1 MNDEASRLLD
11 LDTSFVGSTI
21 DRLGL
26 EPALVAE
33 LTSGRQLQDAVHVVG
48 DRVLVVNQ
56 APAHWDGRDVGSVVT
71 LRDRTELQSVTAEL
85 DTVRGL
91 AEALRA
97 QNHESSNRMHTMVSL
112 IEIGR
117 SQEAIDF
124 ATRELDVARRLTD
137 RMVES
142 IDEPVIA
149 ALLLG
154 KSAQA
159 AERGV
164 TLTIEPATDVTGLA
178 TTAHEAVTILGNLI
192 DNAIDA
198 AQSSDD
204 RQVSVTISSTTR
216 LLHVRVED
224 SGPGI
229 EPQGPRDRVRP
240 RLVDQ
245 GRRRHRPRDRTGA
258 GRPARTPARWRRHD
272 RREPARRRGVR
283 RQDRLMTAIRVLI
296 VEDEAI
302 AAQAHKTYVERMHE
316 FEVVAVAESFQEA
329 ARVLGSQP
337 VDLVLL
343 DMHLPDGHGLDLLR
357 QLRAT
362 GRPYDV
368 IAVTS
373 ARDVDVVRQS
383 VSQGVVAYLLKP
395 FTFAM
400 FEAKL
405 RQYAAFRRTL
415 EAGDES
421 IDQRGVDAVFGA
433 MRPAPEDERAAQGA
447 QRGDARGRTHDTR
460 GGGERAHRGRG
471 RRGDRLVTGDGAA
484 LPGAPR
490 GPRSVGPGHAVR
502 RHRPPA
508 RGVSRRQ
515 VVTGSGVA
523 GPQALPTHHSPSS
536 SSASS
541 PNGLTPGP
549 LASEWPTR
557 TCRHLTRVG
566 IPPAVIPSISG
577 TWPIASR
584 SARYSSCARR

>member
-1 MNDEASRLLD
+1 MARARGRTVARQMLVWQLLVVLVVVVGGTGLAWFDARQDSRADARAQSLDVSLAVAASPAVLDALDDPDPSVVLQPYAERVRKATGTDFVVVMSTKGIRYSHPNPDNIGKKFIGHIDAALKGKDFTEDFRGTLGPSVRAVVPIKEDGEVRGLVSVGITTKKVDDEVFAVLPRIIAAALAIGVLGAIGAALANRRLRRQTHGLGEQEITRMYEYYDAVLRAVREGLLLLDPTGRLTLMNDEASRLLD
-11 LDTSFVGSTI
+11 LDASFVGSTI

-26 EPALVAE
+26 EPVLVAE

-198 AQSSDD
+198 AQSSDE

-216 LLHVRVED
+216 LLRVRVED

-229 EPQGPRDRVRP
+229 EPQDRETVFVR
-240 RLVDQ
+240 
-245 GRRRHRPRDRTGA
+245 GWSTKA
-258 GRPARTPARWRRHD
+258 
-272 RREPARRRGVR
+272 
-283 RQDRLMTAIRVLI
+283 
-296 VEDEAI
+296 DE
-302 AAQAHKTYVERMHE
+302 
-316 FEVVAVAESFQEA
+316 
-329 ARVLGSQP
+329 G
-337 VDLVLL
+337 
-343 DMHLPDGHGLDLLR
+343 
-357 QLRAT
+357 T
-362 GRPYDV
+362 GRG
-368 IAVTS
+368 IGLA
-373 ARDVDVVRQS
+373 
-383 VSQGVVAYLLKP
+383 
-395 FTFAM
+395 
-400 FEAKL
+400 
-405 RQYAAFRRTL
+405 
-415 EAGDES
+415 
-421 IDQRGVDAVFGA
+421 
-433 MRPAPEDERAAQGA
+433 
-447 QRGDARGRTHDTR
+447 
-460 GGGERAHRGRG
+460 
-471 RRGDRLVTGDGAA
+471 LVGQ
-484 LPGAPR
+484 L
-490 GPRSVGPGHAVR
+490 VR
-502 RHRPPA
+502 RHGGEATIGESPLGGAAFDVRI
-508 RGVSRRQ
+508 
-515 VVTGSGVA
+515 GS
-523 GPQALPTHHSPSS
+523 
-536 SSASS
+536 
-541 PNGLTPGP
+541 
-549 LASEWPTR
+549 
-557 TCRHLTRVG
+557 
-566 IPPAVIPSISG
+566 
-577 TWPIASR
+577 
-584 SARYSSCARR
+584 

>member
-1 MNDEASRLLD
+1 MARARGRTVARQMLVWQLLVVLVVVVGGTGLAWFDARQDSRADARAQTLDVSLAVAASPAVLDALDDPKPSTVLQPYAERVRKATGTDFVVVMSTKGIRYSHPIPSNIGKKFIGHIDVALTGRNFTEEYTGKLGPSVRAVVPIKDHGKVRGLVSVGITTKKVDEEVLSVLPRIVIAALAIGVLGAIGAALANRRLRRQTHGLGEQEITRMYEYYDAVLRAVREGLLLLDPAGRLTLMNEEASRLLD

-33 LTSGRQLQDAVHVVG
+33 LTSGRSLQDAVHVVG

-164 TLTIEPATDVTGLA
+164 TLTIEPETNVTGLA

-224 SGPGI
+224 SGPGV
-229 EPQGPRDRVRP
+229 EPKDRETVFVR
-240 RLVDQ
+240 
-245 GRRRHRPRDRTGA
+245 GWSTKA
-258 GRPARTPARWRRHD
+258 
-272 RREPARRRGVR
+272 
-283 RQDRLMTAIRVLI
+283 
-296 VEDEAI
+296 DE
-302 AAQAHKTYVERMHE
+302 
-316 FEVVAVAESFQEA
+316 
-329 ARVLGSQP
+329 G
-337 VDLVLL
+337 
-343 DMHLPDGHGLDLLR
+343 
-357 QLRAT
+357 T
-362 GRPYDV
+362 GRG
-368 IAVTS
+368 IGLA
-373 ARDVDVVRQS
+373 
-383 VSQGVVAYLLKP
+383 
-395 FTFAM
+395 
-400 FEAKL
+400 
-405 RQYAAFRRTL
+405 
-415 EAGDES
+415 
-421 IDQRGVDAVFGA
+421 
-433 MRPAPEDERAAQGA
+433 
-447 QRGDARGRTHDTR
+447 
-460 GGGERAHRGRG
+460 
-471 RRGDRLVTGDGAA
+471 LVGQ
-484 LPGAPR
+484 L
-490 GPRSVGPGHAVR
+490 VR
-502 RHRPPA
+502 RHGGDATIGESPLGGAAFDVRI
-508 RGVSRRQ
+508 
-515 VVTGSGVA
+515 GS
-523 GPQALPTHHSPSS
+523 
-536 SSASS
+536 
-541 PNGLTPGP
+541 
-549 LASEWPTR
+549 
-557 TCRHLTRVG
+557 
-566 IPPAVIPSISG
+566 
-577 TWPIASR
+577 
-584 SARYSSCARR
+584 